1 MTSDPNATAGGTEPA
16 EEEGANGEAK
26 AADASTHFLFKH
38 RLFSVK
44 GAHFAVSPATDEPVY
59 NVTMGELKVSL
70 TIPTLAA
77 EFGLGADTDDGK
89 LLRIVARSLR
99 YVKQIRPGDSIPREI
114 LDGTSSWTVEPHH
127 QTVAIA
133 RLSYNLINPRAAGE
147 FEANEFQVL
156 NKMANDEE
164 TKSAVSG
171 ALVDIAQK
179 ERQGRETK
187 EMIYDQLETVA
198 RELAYI
204 EALRERHGKIKM
216 IERKISDAGKMYRRE
231 RQIFEDV
238 GRIQALLRGP
248 MQEFPSIFQMVYTQ
262 MADVRQV
269 LRDIPRQIQFIR
281 TMRDELHVRFMK
293 WEELIQLWEPIATER
308 SETLEKALRTTY
320 RFLARHFPQ
329 RKDWTLTIA
338 KR

>member
-1 MTSDPNATAGGTEPA
+1 MTSDPQAPSGGAEPA
-16 EEEGANGEAK
+16 DEEGANGDAK

-164 TKSAVSG
+164 TKNAVSG

-204 EALRERHGKIKM
+204 EAL
-216 IERKISDAGKMYRRE
+216 RE